1 MMVPNPLHGGS
12 TFDDFL
18 EEEGI
23 RAEVEAVAL
32 KRVMAWQLAQ
42 AMEHRHLSKA
52 AMARAMKTSR
62 SQVDRLLDPE
72 NDALTLHTLTRAALT
87 LGLKV
92 EIHLSTLER

>member
-1 MMVPNPLHGGS
+1 MTTPNPVHCGS
-12 TFDDFL
+12 SFDAFL

-23 RAEVEAVAL
+23 RADVEAVAL

-42 AMEHRHLSKA
+42 AMEQRHLSKA

-72 NDALTLHTLTRAALT
+72 NDALTLHTLTRAAQT

-92 EIHLSTLER
+92 EIHLSTRER